1 MMAHIKALPTD
12 AAIEAYLK
20 ENLILKA
27 TQIRKTKSKSVSQVL
42 EVGEDENNGEDHEDL
57 IFPKPKVSIYLM
69 YSNYLHTSYYML
81 IYRI

>member
-1 MMAHIKALPTD
+1 MMGVIKQLPTD

-27 TQIRKTKSKSVSQVL
+27 TQIRKTKNKSVRQVL
-42 EVGEDENNGEDHEDL
+42 EVGEDENNGEDHDDL
-57 IFPKPKVSIYLM
+57 IFPKQKVNIYLM